1 MKFRRKSAEAPTE
14 AATDPVEGADPGVGE
29 DAATGAPAGTDPGA
43 ATGPHDADDVPGA
56 GADGRID
63 LGALLIA
70 PRDGMEVRLQVDE
83 ETQAVQAVLLA
94 AEEGAL
100 ELRAF
105 AAPRGG
111 DLWGEVRPA
120 IAADFAQRGGTAT
133 EREGRFGTEL
143 VCALTV
149 QMPDGQTG
157 TQPSRIIGVNGPRWM
172 LRATLLGRPA
182 FEDETAGPWEDV
194 VADVVVRRGGEA
206 MPVGAELP
214 LTLPPRDQL
223 VERPLG

>member
-1 MKFRRKSAEAPTE
+1 VKFRRKSAPSAE
-14 AATDPVEGADPGVGE
+14 AAIEPVDGAGSGVPE
-29 DAATGAPAGTDPGA
+29 DATAAGAPAGTDA
-43 ATGPHDADDVPGA
+43 AGPHDADDVPGA
-56 GADGRID
+56 GAEGRID
-63 LGALLIA
+63 LGSLLIA

-182 FEDETAGPWEDV
+182 FEDQVAGPWEDV
-194 VADVVVRRGGEA
+194 VADVVVRRGGQA

-223 VERPLG
+223 VERPFD